1 MAIDASH
8 ETIEM
13 LIDPYGN
20 RLQAPTA
27 MWISNGQIVEV
38 DGKFEY
44 LVEACDPCEANQ
56 LLAIMRMIDPP
67 NSDAPKSKLL
77 GWALRAFFGR
87 LGSQFDLLNLPPRD
101 AGLIAYSDQC
111 QTGET
116 LKATF
121 DVLTLVAF
129 KMVERQPNL

>member
-20 RLQAPTA
+20 RLQASTA

-56 LLAIMRMIDPP
+56 L
-67 NSDAPKSKLL
+67 
-77 GWALRAFFGR
+77 
-87 LGSQFDLLNLPPRD
+87 
-101 AGLIAYSDQC
+101 AYSIDGIWC
-111 QTGET
+111 RTCSANG
-116 LKATF
+116 
-121 DVLTLVAF
+121 
-129 KMVERQPNL
+129 